1 MNKDNIVIEIEQII
15 RELRIECKAADILEN
30 GKHGIMISPSSHKRT
45 LETYIEWLENIIK
58 D

>member
-1 MNKDNIVIEIEQII
+1 MQKDNIVREIEEII
-15 RELRIECKAADILEN
+15 REMRIECKVADIYEK

-45 LETYIEWLENIIK
+45 LENYIEWLEKIIK